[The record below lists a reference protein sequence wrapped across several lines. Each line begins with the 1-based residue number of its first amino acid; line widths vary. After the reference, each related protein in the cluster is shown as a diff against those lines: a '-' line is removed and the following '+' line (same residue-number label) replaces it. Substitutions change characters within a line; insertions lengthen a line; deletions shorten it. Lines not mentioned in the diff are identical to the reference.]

1 MGATAVD
8 GSALLLITIFVIRKT
23 CKVNTA
29 IRTITKIKLKNL
41 FYFSI
46 EMLLDYSNSERA
58 YLN

>member
-41 FYFSI
+41 FYLF
-46 EMLLDYSNSERA
+46 
-58 YLN
+58 